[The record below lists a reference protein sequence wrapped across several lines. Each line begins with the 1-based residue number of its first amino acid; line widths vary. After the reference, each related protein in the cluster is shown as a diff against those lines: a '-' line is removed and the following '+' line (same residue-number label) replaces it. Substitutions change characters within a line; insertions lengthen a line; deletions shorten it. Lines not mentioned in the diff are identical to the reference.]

1 VNNSTSRP
9 LAASPTPWPKDSFR
23 ALPTLL
29 LSLFIVTPVVGFGV
43 WQGIIASSMHIDP
56 HALADPT
63 VVIESIG
70 ITVVVEGLLVVAL
83 LAFLPRISGL
93 SLRELGYRLPAG
105 GDILIAAGGAIVM
118 AIVADGG
125 SAVIQS
131 ALHLKH
137 DQTSVA
143 MVRALHDPS
152 LLAAFAIFACVI
164 APFME
169 ETIFRVF
176 LFNAVQRHFG
186 FFAGALVS
194 AVCFGLAHGDLVAAL
209 PLMCA
214 GFVLAAVYSTTRN
227 AFASMLTHGLF
238 NTLTFVAIIFFPQL
252 AQ

>member
-23 ALPTLL
+23 ALPTVLL
-29 LSLFIVTPVVGFGV
+29 FLFVVAPVVVFGV
-43 WQGIIASSMHIDP
+43 WQGIIASSVHLDP
-56 HALADPT
+56 NALANPT
-63 VVIESIG
+63 VILESIG
-70 ITVVVEGLLVVAL
+70 LTVAAEGVLVAVLLIC
-83 LAFLPRISGL
+83 LPRVSRL

-105 GDILIAAGGAIVM
+105 RDFLIAAGGAIAM

-131 ALHLKH
+131 ALHVKH

-143 MVRALHDPS
+143 MVRAVHDPA
-152 LLAAFAIFACVI
+152 LLAAFAIFACVV

-176 LFNAVQRHFG
+176 LFNAVRRYVG
-186 FFAGALVS
+186 FFVGALVS
-194 AVCFGLAHGDLVAAL
+194 GVCFGLAHGDLVAAI

-214 GFVLAAVYSTTRN
+214 GFVLAAVYNTTRN

-252 AQ
+252 SQ